1 LIQGLCGVFSSITK
15 KELTSSRWEETVKR
29 IKITIGPVELYAKLL
44 DTPAGHAIRNSL
56 PFLSM
61 ARVDD
66 SAVVF
71 SAPGPVPAH
80 SGQPD
85 MGRPGDFVLCGRSGI
100 CGIDFDDMP
109 FSPNRR
115 RGLRHASDVWAR
127 AIGDIAALKHVVD
140 GDRVAVRGV
149 D

>member
-1 LIQGLCGVFSSITK
+1 M
-15 KELTSSRWEETVKR
+15 RR

-44 DTPAGHAIRNSL
+44 DTPAGEAIRNAL

-61 ARVDD
+61 ARVND

-71 SAPGPVPAH
+71 SAPGLVPVH
-80 SGQPD
+80 SGQPA

-100 CGIDFDDMP
+100 CGVDFGMLP
-109 FSPNRR
+109 FSRNLR
-115 RGLRHASDVWAR
+115 RGPRRSGDVWAR
-127 AIGDIAALKHVVD
+127 AIGDIAALKHVID
-140 GDRVAVRGV
+140 GDRVTVQGV